1 MKKNILFILLFIFL
15 LHSQNEIYGGV
26 IQGERTLKLNLAVN
40 SLSDSLSFPYK
51 EGKIIYER
59 IVEIP
64 ETSKDILFQ
73 GAKIWFVET
82 FKDSRA
88 VIKSEDKEA
97 GEILGTGR
105 SRFFYGRTGGFPG
118 EKNYVFNIRVTIKD
132 NKYRIQIYDII
143 EYPFSILIGEY
154 ERSLESFD
162 SVVKPSS
169 KKDMYIS
176 TTNRHFYS
184 LIDDFKTS
192 LAKTKKDDF

>member
-1 MKKNILFILLFIFL
+1 MKRNILFILSLFFL
-15 LHSQNEIYGGV
+15 LCSQNEIYAGV

-40 SLSDSLSFPYK
+40 SLSDSLAFPYK

-59 IVEIP
+59 IVELP
-64 ETSKDILFQ
+64 ETPKDILFQ
-73 GAKIWFVET
+73 GAKLWFVET

-105 SRFFYGRTGGFPG
+105 SRFFYDRTGGYPG

-132 NKYRIQIYDII
+132 NKYRIQIYDIV
-143 EYPFSILIGEY
+143 EDVYSILIGVY

-162 SVVKPSS
+162 SVAKPSS

-176 TTNRHFYS
+176 TTNRSFYS
-184 LIDDFKTS
+184 LIDNFKTS
-192 LAKTKKDDF
+192 LFKSKKDDF